1 MNPKYRRHFRI
12 YFISKHPAFIVGE
25 TKKHFFFHRVTSS
38 PKSGH
43 HSNWK
48 VNPNPDPKRNTP
60 MYIVHAEEKDLKT
73 NFSAKLPYNAQLDF
87 IKKKNK
93 K

>member
-1 MNPKYRRHFRI
+1 MNPKFKRHFRI
-12 YFISKHPAFIVGE
+12 YFTSKHPAFIVGE

-48 VNPNPDPKRNTP
+48 IEPNPDPKRKNP
-60 MYIVHAEEKDLKT
+60 MYIVHQEEKD
-73 NFSAKLPYNAQLDF
+73 
-87 IKKKNK
+87 IKK
-93 K
+93 